1 MYVNFLSF
9 RINEKK
15 GIKGNELSMI
25 ENYSSALPKGLDR
38 FHIFKDKKKEN
49 KFYLIE
55 YWDSKEAKEQ
65 MERSDRFESL
75 NKIHSIAKKRH
86 SKKIECDVII

>member
-1 MYVNFLSF
+1 MYVNLLSF
-9 RINEKK
+9 KINEKK
-15 GIKGNELSMI
+15 GISSNELSMI
-25 ENYSSALPKGLDR
+25 ENYTSVLPSGLDR

-55 YWDSKEAKEQ
+55 YWNSKEAKEE
-65 MERSDRFESL
+65 METSDKFEALSR
-75 NKIHSIAKKRH
+75 IHKIAKKRH